1 MQKKYTTELTLKMN
15 RPDDW
20 TDKDELL
27 LLSYLIQ
34 LNVIVSKSDLDFA
47 RFEPINKLH
56 YSWFENIH
64 DYMNNLNKKLKDI
77 SFNDITLSSLHTGSK
92 YKKFQINGIESTEVC
107 DAHGWAFTEEEQL
120 KWDKEQKELKLK
132 EEAKLKA
139 KQELERE
146 FAEEKKKLK
155 DYENMLKNKELQQ
168 EAELEASIR
177 LPYAD

>member
-1 MQKKYTTELTLKMN
+1 MQKKYISELTLKMN

-64 DYMNNLNKKLKDI
+64 EYMNNLNKKLKDI
-77 SFNDITLSSLHTGSK
+77 SFNDITLNSFHTGSE
-92 YKKFQINGIESTEVC
+92 YNQYQVNDIQTTEVC
-107 DAHGWAFTEEEQL
+107 DIGGYKLTEEA
-120 KWDKEQKELKLK
+120 QKKLDEEKAELKLK

-155 DYENMLKNKELQQ
+155 EYENMLKNRELQQ